1 MLKYNLKVFHALHR
15 LANKKKMPSKN
26 MPRSQLKSDK
36 LCCFT
41 ILTPFDSFLVCL
53 CVYICMYVSHNTFPY
68 DKKDPFVSE
77 LDFTSSL
84 L

>member
-1 MLKYNLKVFHALHR
+1 MLKYNLKVFRALHR
-15 LANKKKMPSKN
+15 LANKKKSPSKN

-36 LCCFT
+36 LYCFT
-41 ILTPFDSFLVCL
+41 ILTLFDSFLV
-53 CVYICMYVSHNTFPY
+53 YIYIYIYCTTSTFPY
-68 DKKDPFVSE
+68 DKQDPSVSE